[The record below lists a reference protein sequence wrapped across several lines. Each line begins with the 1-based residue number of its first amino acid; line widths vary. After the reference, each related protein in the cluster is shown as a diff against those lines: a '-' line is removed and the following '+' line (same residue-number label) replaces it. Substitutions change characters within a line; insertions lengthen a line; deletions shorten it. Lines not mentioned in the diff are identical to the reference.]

1 MQTLK
6 RGRLPYPQLAA
17 AVLALAL
24 ALGADGFLVGVPL
37 YNPSKLQDDDKG
49 KALGSQLHR
58 CRMLA
63 AVLAVLTTELGMSV
77 LIMGESRQHQLTAA
91 VTSVMQLHGCCACT
105 AARGDHNRLSSALDS
120 WLALPC
126 NQPGP
131 GV

>member
-6 RGRLPYPQLAA
+6 RGRLSYPQLAA

-37 YNPSKLQDDDKG
+37 FNPSKLQDDNKG

-63 AVLAVLTTELGMSV
+63 AVLAVCTTELGMPV
-77 LIMGESRQHQLTAA
+77 LIMGESWLTS
-91 VTSVMQLHGCCACT
+91 TSI
-105 AARGDHNRLSSALDS
+105 ALT
-120 WLALPC
+120 L
-126 NQPGP
+126 Q
-131 GV
+131 